1 LFFCYIGLAW
11 YAFQILRKL
20 LRAILQTAHGD
31 RLASLAMPAFGTGI
45 LKIPHDLVAR
55 VMYEEVAAFSAAEP
69 RSTLRDI
76 RFVLFDRDVKSIQVS
91 SCFLIGTLRVSR

>member
-1 LFFCYIGLAW
+1 M
-11 YAFQILRKL
+11 FQILRKL
-20 LRAILQTAHGD
+20 LRTILKTAHDGK
-31 RLASLAMPAFGTGI
+31 LVSLAMPAIGTGN
-45 LKIPHDLVAR
+45 LKIPHDLVAQ

-91 SCFLIGTLRVSR
+91 SCFLIETLRVSR